1 MIRATV
7 SGSFRKAMP
16 LIQKAVGELE
26 DLGVLVLSPADPR
39 VVDAFGDFLFVAS
52 DRLRNIRLVQQRHL
66 DAIKHSDFLWV
77 VAPDG
82 YLGVSAAM
90 EIGFAVCHGIPVLT
104 DTAPADLTLR
114 AYVRVVPTVG
124 QGVASFY
131 DAHLTSE
138 QSVLLDPHG
147 AVETAHQRLEIV
159 RRGLTTPPDPS
170 DATPALEA
178 ASAVIT
184 ALRSIS

>member
-16 LIQKAVGELE
+16 LIQKAVGELR
-26 DLGVLVLSPADPR
+26 DLGISVLSPADPR

-114 AYVRVVPTVG
+114 AYVRVVPTIG
-124 QGVASFY
+124 QGVASLY
-131 DAHLTSE
+131 DAHPSE

-159 RRGLTTPPDPS
+159 RRGLTTPTNPS
-170 DATPALEA
+170 DATPTLEA